1 MRNRQQDDEVNVEFI
16 RLLFRSPIE
25 KQIAYEWATGL
36 ARLIGPQVMR
46 LRPSTTLAEIERW
59 LENADADIEG
69 VVKLFEIAPG
79 TDDEVRYP
87 DQTFREF
94 VERLAGRYA

>member
-1 MRNRQQDDEVNVEFI
+1 MRDSQQDDEVNVEFI
-16 RLLFRSPIE
+16 RLLFRSRIE
-25 KQIAYEWATGL
+25 EQIAYEWATGL
-36 ARLIGPQVMR
+36 ARVIGPQVMR

-69 VVKLFEIAPG
+69 VLQLFEIAPG
-79 TDDEVRYP
+79 IDDKMRYP